1 MDQQT
6 GRANQLKNAAGVGV
20 AAKNGCYEISRQTF
34 PSS

>member
-6 GRANQLKNAAGVGV
+6 GRANQPKNAAGVGV
-20 AAKNGCYEISRQTF
+20 AAMKQAKTF